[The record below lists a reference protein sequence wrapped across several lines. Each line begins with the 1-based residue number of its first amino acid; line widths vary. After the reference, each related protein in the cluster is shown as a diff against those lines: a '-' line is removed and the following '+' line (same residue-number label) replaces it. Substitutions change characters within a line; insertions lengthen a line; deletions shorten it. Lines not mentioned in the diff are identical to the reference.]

1 MVLSKSSRPS
11 LPKLDNSYVAVASK
25 IYSITDVHT
34 WLLVIAVQVSQHMYL
49 YLVPST
55 QISKVNLASQ
65 KRQKELAWEEI
76 RRALIGLWAGQEGR
90 DISHTGFKELIMRS
104 QSRKGHGNQHKVGN
118 SSGSWLLIT
127 NKNTYRQKKLRGN
140 LKQSKCQHKQKR
152 MWSQNQMRAS
162 NS

>member
-65 KRQKELAWEEI
+65 KRQKELA
-76 RRALIGLWAGQEGR
+76 
-90 DISHTGFKELIMRS
+90 
-104 QSRKGHGNQHKVGN
+104 
-118 SSGSWLLIT
+118 
-127 NKNTYRQKKLRGN
+127 
-140 LKQSKCQHKQKR
+140 
-152 MWSQNQMRAS
+152 
-162 NS
+162 